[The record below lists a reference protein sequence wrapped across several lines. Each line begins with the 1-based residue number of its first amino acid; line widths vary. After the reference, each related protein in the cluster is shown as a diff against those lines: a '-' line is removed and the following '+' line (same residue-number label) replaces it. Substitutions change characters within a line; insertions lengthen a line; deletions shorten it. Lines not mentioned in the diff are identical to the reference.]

1 MLFEINSSV
10 QHPEEALMLL
20 DTYVGRSARVE
31 VREYGPALGSLPRV
45 RILAAGV
52 VQSVRW
58 LSDSLIMVRV
68 DGDEVPVHTAWP
80 VFERVHRY
88 TVV

>member
-1 MLFEINSSV
+1 MLFEINQAL

-20 DTYVGRSARVE
+20 DTYLGRSARVE
-31 VREYGPALGSLPRV
+31 VREYDLNPRSRPRV
-45 RILAAGV
+45 RTLAAGV

-68 DGDEVPVHTAWP
+68 DGAEVPVHTAWP
-80 VFERVHRY
+80 VYERVHRY